1 MFIQFS
7 NQKIAVFI
15 SIAKYFRE
23 EMFLLSS
30 EQREESSTISS
41 CSNNM
46 TFDQAGP
53 VGQQSADIVVLSVF

>member
-23 EMFLLSS
+23 EMFFA
-30 EQREESSTISS
+30 EQRAVSSTISS

-46 TFDQAGP
+46 TFDQTGP
-53 VGQQSADIVVLSVF
+53 VGEQSADIVVLSVF